1 MCSLLA
7 QRPSLASGSRPI
19 PDDPVT
25 VDLPRPLTSFI
36 GREAHC
42 AAIVDRLQQP
52 DVRLLTLAGPAGVGK
67 TRLALASAAEL
78 ADEIPDGVHFVSFTS
93 LRSADHVP
101 FAIAEALDVRSI
113 TGDSI
118 ESRLIAYAR
127 DRSMLL
133 VLDNLEHLLPV
144 PFVTRILTACPE
156 VKVLATSR
164 TVLHLSGEHEYVVP
178 PMDVPAQGEAK
189 TELDLAGVE
198 SVALLVNRARQSSPA
213 FALTDENAADIAAIC
228 TRLDGLPLAIEL
240 AAARMKV
247 FPPAAL
253 LDRLSDRLS
262 LLTGGPSDQPLHQRT
277 LRDTIE
283 WSHDLLSAREQR
295 VFRRLAVF
303 PGGITPQGAAAV
315 CRDDG
320 GAVPSDVDA
329 LDELSLLADKSLLHQ
344 EREPGDGPRF
354 FLLETVRHYALEKL
368 HAAGEELA
376 SRERHAAH
384 YLLFAEGATALLPG
398 PDQAIWADRFESNL
412 PNIRVALE
420 SLRKAGDIERYTRM
434 CCAIFRFWRMRGM
447 LTEGRYWLDV
457 TLEPE
462 WQRQLPDDLAAAVFT
477 NAGWL
482 ALEQGDAL
490 HAGSNGDEA
499 LAIATRSNHDSEM
512 ARAYGLLS
520 FVDNRLGEDARA
532 MERME
537 LSLKH
542 HRATEDADNIAGTLN
557 NLAVLA
563 MESGDFEYAAAV
575 CAESR
580 DAFLA
585 LGNLHGASHGID
597 NRGVAL
603 YCLGRY
609 EEALHCSHESHA
621 IDRKL
626 ADKRGRAVSLD
637 HIGKC
642 SRALGDL
649 EGAWEA
655 HAESLPYRQE
665 IGDPRGFL
673 VWLEA
678 MALWMAQAGD
688 PVLAAR
694 TLGAIEVVRTGSS
707 LPLQN
712 HEIGDHQQTER
723 LARERLGD
731 NEFESHLAKGR
742 WMPLD
747 DAVAAM
753 RDAAERRVREMSRGA
768 PRGIGGIAKSFDLTP
783 REEEVLAL
791 IAQRYADK
799 EIAEMLFISPRTVAR
814 HVTGIFTKLDVHSRR
829 EAAAK
834 VNALTPD

>member
-1 MCSLLA
+1 MCSLA
-7 QRPSLASGSRPI
+7 TRQPSTSGPPPA
-19 PDDPVT
+19 PDPRVAG
-25 VDLPRPLTSFI
+25 DLPRPLTSFI
-36 GREAHC
+36 GREAHR
-42 AAIVDRLQQP
+42 AAIADRLRQP

-67 TRLALASAAEL
+67 TRLALAAAAEL

-118 ESRLIAYAR
+118 ESRVIAYAR

-178 PMDVPAQGEAK
+178 PMDVPAQGEVK
-189 TELDLAGVE
+189 TGLDLAGVE
-198 SVALLVNRARQSSPA
+198 SVVLLVNRARQSSPA
-213 FALTDENAADIAAIC
+213 FALTDENAAEIAAIC
-228 TRLDGLPLAIEL
+228 TRLDGLPLALEL
-240 AAARMKV
+240 AAARLKV

-277 LRDTIE
+277 LRDTIG
-283 WSHDLLSAREQR
+283 WSHDLLSEREQR
-295 VFRRLAVF
+295 VFRRFAVF

-320 GAVPSDVDA
+320 GAVPTDVDA
-329 LDELSLLADKSLLHQ
+329 LDELALLVDKSLHQ

-368 HAAGEELA
+368 RSAGEEAAVQRL
-376 SRERHAAH
+376 HAEH
-384 YLLFAEGATALLPG
+384 YLMFADDAAPKLVG
-398 PDQAIWADRFESNL
+398 PDQVEWADRLESNQ

-420 SLRKAGDIERYTRM
+420 SFRKADDIGRYTRL
-434 CCAIFRFWRMRGM
+434 CCALFRFWRMRGM
-447 LTEGRYWLDV
+447 LTEGRYWLEAA
-457 TLEPE
+457 LQPE

-482 ALEQGDAL
+482 ALEQGDAG
-490 HAGSNGDEA
+490 HAESYGDQA
-499 LAIATRSNHDSEM
+499 LAIATRTNHDSEI
-512 ARAYGLLS
+512 ARAYGLLA
-520 FVDNRLGEDARA
+520 FVDNRLGENARA

-542 HRATEDADNIAGTLN
+542 HRRAGDADNVAGTLN

-563 MESGDFEYAAAV
+563 MESGDFEYAADV
-575 CAESR
+575 CGESR

-603 YCLGRY
+603 YCLGRF
-609 EEALHCSHESHA
+609 EEAMRCFHESLA
-621 IDRKL
+621 IDRTL
-626 ADKRGRAVSLD
+626 VNKRGSAVSLD
-637 HIGKC
+637 HVGKC
-642 SRALGDL
+642 ARALGDL

-655 HAESLPYRQE
+655 HVASLPYRQE
-665 IGDPRGFL
+665 VGDPRGLL

-678 MALWMAQAGD
+678 MSLWMAQAGD

-694 TLGAIEVVRTGSS
+694 ALGAIEVVRTASTI
-707 LPLQN
+707 PLQN

-731 NEFESHLAKGR
+731 NEFASHLAKGR
-742 WMPLD
+742 WLSLE
-747 DAVAAM
+747 DAVASM
-753 RDAAERRVREMSRGA
+753 RDAAERRVREMTRGA
-768 PRGIGGIAKSFDLTP
+768 PSELGGIAKTFGLTP